1 MTAWEEGD
9 SLRVYWLRQIANAER
24 NDGVGE
30 PWNDKVKNKNYRYIR
45 KTEDFMKKTAKRIC
59 SLALG
64 AVTACATVL
73 PAAACGKKGGGGDTY
88 EIVYKNTENDALS
101 FGISTVDGN
110 FNPFFATSASDVT
123 VLGQTQVSMMTA
135 KEDSKGDPIPY
146 CGEDEPTVALNYSE
160 KMLTGDKEAV
170 LSGQGVETDKGAEA
184 TYTEY
189 QFLIK
194 NGLKFSDGEPLTID
208 DVLFNLYVYLDPMYT
223 GSATIYSTK
232 IVGLNAYRTQDPNAS
247 DDVISSG
254 GDYYAEALQILIN
267 FQDWLDGETTL
278 DDATGE
284 AYMQDL
290 VTFLEKDLNEIWTAS
305 AGTQEAYK
313 EQYYLTQDW
322 EIFLY
327 NIGIAKRISKK
338 NSNGRWEY
346 VKDEEGKYI
355 TTIDSE
361 AADYCN
367 SHDFEYDLGYD
378 STYAE
383 EFEAY
388 MTDERINDYMQAE
401 NCGEEIA
408 RSALE
413 KEWAI
418 NWVFDSIVVPEGNSY
433 NKEGLLSIF
442 DYGFTGTTAKLQ
454 EKIEGKLI
462 ETDGAGEG
470 GSATEMKVT
479 SISGIQT
486 ERLSSGDTF
495 KGKLG
500 DTMLNEDFDV
510 LKIYVHGI
518 DPKAIWNFSVTVSPK
533 HYYSSEE
540 IIKNTDFGVQFK
552 TQSFFEN
559 VLQAPSK
566 NKLPIGAGAYA
577 AYGGENGF
585 YKNNVI
591 TYVRNQYFETMDGRN
606 GAESTA
612 LHNANIKWM
621 KYQVV
626 NPDKLVSALATGSV
640 MVGEPSASQ
649 DNVNEVSKY
658 AHLGQKNYWT
668 NGYGYVGINP
678 KEVPDIEVRQAMMMA
693 MNTAM
698 IVNSYYTPAL
708 GKTVYRSM
716 STESWAYPEGV
727 SGYPTVT
734 YNSKSGKSL
743 QKTITDL
750 VESAGWIKGS
760 DGVYAKGNNNRL
772 KFVFTIA
779 GETTDHPA
787 YAMFNSAAKTLNA
800 CGFDITVMTDPI
812 ALKKLA
818 RGELAVWAAA
828 WSSSVDPDLYQVY
841 HKDSSATSVENWGYS
856 TILNDFSG
864 QFEKDIVVSAGGLK
878 GETYAGEKG
887 IINKLS
893 ELIEDARETINTS
906 ERADIYAD
914 ALDLIMELA
923 VELPTYQRK
932 DLVVYNRSMIDPA
945 TLVQKPTSTE
955 GAFSR
960 IWEVNYYV
968 RPAAEENA

>member
-1 MTAWEEGD
+1 M
-9 SLRVYWLRQIANAER
+9 
-24 NDGVGE
+24 
-30 PWNDKVKNKNYRYIR
+30 KN
-45 KTEDFMKKTAKRIC
+45 TAKRIC

-170 LSGQGVETDKGAEA
+170 LSGRGEETDKGAEA

-232 IVGLNAYRTQDPNAS
+232 IVGLNAYRTQDPSAS

-290 VTFLEKDLNEIWTAS
+290 VTFFEEDLNEIWTAS

-313 EQYYLTQDW
+313 EQYNLTQDW
-322 EIFLY
+322 EIFFY
-327 NIGIAKRISKK
+327 NTGFVQRQVQTNAQ
-338 NSNGRWEY
+338 GRQEY
-346 VKDEEGKYI
+346 VKGEDGKYL
-355 TTIDSE
+355 TTLDPDAKSGE
-361 AADYCN
+361 MTT
-367 SHDFEYDLGYD
+367 
-378 STYAE
+378 TYAQ
-383 EFEAY
+383 EFEEY
-388 MTDERINDYMQAE
+388 MTDDRINDYMQAE
-401 NCGEEIA
+401 NCDEEIA

-413 KEWAI
+413 KKWAI
-418 NWVFDSIVVPEGNSY
+418 DLAFESYVTPEGDSY
-433 NKEGLLSIF
+433 DKDGLYYIF
-442 DYGFTGTTAKLQ
+442 MDGFTGATAKLQ

-500 DTMLNEDFDV
+500 DTVLNEDFDV

-533 HYYSSEE
+533 HIYSSDDA
-540 IIKNTDFGVQFK
+540 IANTEFGVQFK

-559 VLQAPSK
+559 VLQAPEK

-577 AYGGENGF
+577 AAYGADGF

-591 TYVRNQYFETMDGRN
+591 TYVRNENFETMDGRN

-678 KEVPDIEVRQAMMMA
+678 KFVPDIEVRQAMMMA

-743 QKTITDL
+743 QATIEGL
-750 VESAGWIKGS
+750 VQGAGWTKSG
-760 DGVYAKGNNNRL
+760 GVYAKDGQTL

-787 YAMFNSAAKTLNA
+787 YAMFNSAAQTLNA

-878 GETYAGEKG
+878 GQTYAGEKG

-932 DLVVYNRSMIDPA
+932 DLVVYNRSMIDPM